1 MVSKQ
6 QGRDAGQR
14 GGAQAGDRGAE
25 VGSARAAGAG
35 NAARV
40 GQLGL
45 GRGGPGGG
53 GGFGWGAA
61 AGAALEGEERGA
73 PRAAAPTPRA
83 HGRGAGAHAG
93 ACGCVQCVGGGGS
106 ARHPDFRE
114 VYADGSSARPGG
126 GPGRAPADEPQLGAG
141 PAAPTFGGQGEAASA
156 GAVTTGKHPDFPE
169 VYGQTWFAI
178 PSLPAA
184 PRVRFTVEKNILP
197 WKEDYTVKVSPVAE
211 PAGCSWPVLCT
222 PENNDGYKIDAPQP
236 EYPDLDHYVIVS
248 SSAAEHIM
256 AAEDQHVQD
265 LDAGWLIA
273 AIHLADGI
281 NRVAAGEGA
290 SGADPSAL
298 QSALAEDIVSEL
310 GAYGQTIK
318 GAVASGGS
326 MESPVATAMT
336 KAFAAS
342 KTQRDSTGGHSF
354 PLQLYTAHVD
364 QGKVASMVTDDKA
377 PPATA
382 SSAVV
387 NTDTLA

>member
-14 GGAQAGDRGAE
+14 GGAQARDRGTEA
-25 VGSARAAGAG
+25 GPARAAGAG
-35 NAARV
+35 NAARA
-40 GQLGL
+40 GGLGL
-45 GRGGPGGG
+45 GRGGSGGG

-61 AGAALEGEERGA
+61 AGAALEGEGREA
-73 PRAAAPTPRA
+73 PRAAAPGRRA
-83 HGRGAGAHAG
+83 HGRGDGAHAG
-93 ACGCVQCVGGGGS
+93 ACGCAQCIGGAGS
-106 ARHPDFRE
+106 TRHPDFRE
-114 VYADGSSARPGG
+114 IYADGTSVKPGG
-126 GPGRAPADEPQLGAG
+126 SPGQAPADAPQLGAG
-141 PAAPTFGGQGEAASA
+141 PAAPSFGGQGEAAAA
-156 GAVTTGKHPDFPE
+156 GAVQAGRHPDFPE
-169 VYGQTWFAI
+169 VYGQTWFAV

-184 PRVRFTVEKNILP
+184 PRVRFAVEKNYLP
-197 WKEDYTVKVSPVAE
+197 WKEDYTVTVSPVAE

-222 PENNDGYKIDAPQP
+222 PQNDDGYKVSTPQP
-236 EYPDLDHYVIVS
+236 EYPDLDHYVVVS
-248 SSAAEHIM
+248 SSAAEHIW

-281 NRVAAGEGA
+281 NRVAAGDGL

-298 QSALAEDIVSEL
+298 QSDLAADIVSDL
-310 GAYGQTIK
+310 GAYGQTIE

-342 KTQRDSTGGHSF
+342 KAQRDRTGDHSF
-354 PLQLYTAHVD
+354 PLQLYTAFVD
-364 QGKVASMVTDDKA
+364 EGKVASKVTEDKV
-377 PPATA
+377 PSVLVP
-382 SSAVV
+382 SAVV